1 VDNDTAV
8 PPLVLKP
15 RHDRRAPRHRAG
27 HIFTTRAVA
36 LEQELRA
43 ALELGSASSRRL
55 VVGHADALEDRA
67 AEVATAGNNTSVDVQ
82 SRAEQDAAVHL
93 TSLLA
98 STLPMTCSLICL

>member
-15 RHDRRAPRHRAG
+15 RHDRRAPRHRAD

-43 ALELGSASSRRL
+43 ALELRSASS
-55 VVGHADALEDRA
+55 
-67 AEVATAGNNTSVDVQ
+67 
-82 SRAEQDAAVHL
+82 
-93 TSLLA
+93 
-98 STLPMTCSLICL
+98 